1 MDNPSHDH
9 HHNRCRVQENHPLAT
24 SETRMRW
31 LIAHLLFY
39 PSLAWNVLLGRVLG
53 VRHWWD
59 PIDDHVI
66 LGARPFPRDVARL
79 AKLGVT
85 AVVNT
90 CAGFA
95 GPVQQYEQSG
105 IEQLWIPTIDFTPP
119 SLESICQGVRFIQE
133 QSAEGGKAYLH
144 CKAGRGRS
152 ATVAL
157 CWLMAAREMTIEQ
170 AQQRLLECRPHVLR
184 GLPQRAAVQQFR
196 QLLEDGRWE
205 QQQETVGGE

>member
-9 HHNRCRVQENHPLAT
+9 HHNRYWTQGNHLLAI
-24 SETRMRW
+24 SETCMRW

-39 PSLAWNVLLGRVLG
+39 PSLAWNVLLGRVLRI
-53 VRHWWD
+53 RHWWD

-66 LGARPFPRDVARL
+66 LGARPFARDVARL
-79 AKLGVT
+79 DQLGVT

-90 CAGFA
+90 CEEYE
-95 GPVQQYEQSG
+95 GPVQQYEQCG

-119 SLESICQGVRFIQE
+119 SLENICQGVRFIQE
-133 QSAEGGKAYLH
+133 KSAEGGKIYVH

-157 CWLMAAREMTIEQ
+157 CWLMVAHEMTVDQ
-170 AQQRLLECRPHVLR
+170 AQQRLLECRPHILR
-184 GLPQRAAVQQFR
+184 GLPRREAVQQFR
-196 QLLEDGRWE
+196 QLLEDGRW
-205 QQQETVGGE
+205 QEPQGMDGVE